1 MEKVKWGIIG
11 VGDVTE
17 IKSGP
22 AFNKIKNSEIAAVM
36 RRTTS
41 KAKDYAERHNIPK
54 WYDDTDK
61 LINDPDVNA
70 IYIATPPSSHL
81 EYTIKAAKAKKPV
94 YVEKPMAI
102 NHQQCLEMIEACD
115 KNNVPL
121 FAAYYRRC
129 LPLFLR
135 VKELIENDTL
145 GKVQFVKIKLLWKP
159 RAEDYNKANLPW
171 RVKKDISGGGYFI
184 DLASHQFDYLDY
196 VFGPVKSI
204 IGKTNNFGNL
214 YEVEDYVSALF
225 EFENGIEGSGVWS
238 FNVDKNSEKE
248 EIEIYGTKGSIA
260 FSTFEQAPI
269 KVTVEN
275 ETYKIVETFPEHVQQ
290 PLIQTIVN
298 ELTWKGKCPSTGIT
312 GARANWVIDQ
322 IYKA

>member
-41 KAKDYAERHNIPK
+41 KAKDYAERHNIAK
-54 WYDDTDK
+54 WYDDADK
-61 LINDPDVNA
+61 LINDPEVNA

-81 EYTIKAAKAKKPV
+81 EYTVKAAKAKKPV
-94 YVEKPMAI
+94 YVEKPMAV

-121 FAAYYRRC
+121 FVAYYRRG
-129 LPLFLR
+129 LPLFLK
-135 VKELIENDTL
+135 VKELIENDTI
-145 GKVQFVKIKLLWKP
+145 GKVQFINIKLLWAP
-159 RAEDYNKANLPW
+159 RDEDYNKENLPW

-196 VFGPVKSI
+196 VFGPVKNI
-204 IGKTNNFGNL
+204 IGKTSNFGNL

-238 FNVDKNSEKE
+238 FSADKNSEKD

-260 FSTFEQAPI
+260 FSTFEQNPI
-269 KVTVEN
+269 KLTVGN
-275 ETYKIVETFPEHVQQ
+275 ETYKIVETFPGHVQQ
-290 PLIQTIVN
+290 PLIQTIVE
-298 ELTWKGKCPSTGIT
+298 ELTGKGKCPSTGIT

-322 IYKA
+322 IYKT